1 MKNLEELN
9 DILYQQIQRLS
20 SEDLTEKELDKEID
34 RAKAMALVSSQLI
47 ASSTLQIRREMILS
61 NSHSNI
67 KLLESNNGI

>member
-9 DILYQQIQRLS
+9 DILYRQIQRLA

-61 NSHSNI
+61 GSHSNI